1 LQFQNTGPQIGDTE
15 IRSAEL
21 AQGVAWHSIAFSL
34 QVALLRS
41 LVAMGTMTP
50 AQAQDVIENALTA
63 SSKEERDVALVTV
76 EALKGSGRA

>member
-1 LQFQNTGPQIGDTE
+1 M
-15 IRSAEL
+15 
-21 AQGVAWHSIAFSL
+21 AFHRVLL

-50 AQAQDVIENALTA
+50 EQAQDVIEKALTA
-63 SSKEERDVALVTV
+63 SSKEEQDVALVTV